1 VTEFFFE
8 YGLFAVKA
16 LTLTL
21 LIGALVAFAVALA
34 TRSGEG
40 SPRRLKVVRVN
51 ERLKEEKEALIE
63 AAMDDA
69 TLQSAEKAK
78 RSREKAERKAKK
90 KELKAA
96 KKSGA
101 PLETLEQ
108 TPDSKRVFV
117 VDFDGDLQASAVDHL
132 RRELTAILSVAT
144 ERDEVLVRLES
155 GGGVVHSYGLA
166 ASQLKRV
173 RDKKVQLTIC
183 VDKVAASG
191 GYMMACVAD
200 HVVAAPFA
208 VVGSIGV
215 VAQMPN
221 FHRLLKK
228 HDVDFELITAGKHK
242 RTLTVFG
249 ENTDEGRDKFRD
261 DLDDIHG
268 LFKEFVKEER
278 PVLDV
283 DEVAT
288 GEIWLGRRALEK
300 KLVDE
305 LATSDEYL
313 IRACDD
319 AEVLEISY
327 TEKKSLQD
335 RLMSSVE
342 VSLDRVFTKLWHRAT
357 RGHFG

>member
-1 VTEFFFE
+1 MIEFFFE
-8 YGLFAVKA
+8 YGLFALKA
-16 LTLTL
+16 LTLIV
-21 LIGALVAFAVALA
+21 LIGALIALLIAMA
-34 TRSGEG
+34 TRSGDD
-40 SPRRLKVVRVN
+40 SPRRLKVVRLN
-51 ERLKEEKEALIE
+51 ERLKEENQALIE
-63 AAMDDA
+63 SAMDEA
-69 TLQSAEKAK
+69 TLEAAEKAR
-78 RSREKAERKAKK
+78 RSEEKASRKAKK
-90 KELKAA
+90 KELKATR
-96 KKSGA
+96 KKGA
-101 PLETLEQ
+101 LAAPVTAEEGH
-108 TPDSKRVFV
+108 RVFV
-117 VDFDGDLQASAVDHL
+117 LDFDGDLQASAVDHL
-132 RRELTAILSVAT
+132 RREITAILGVAT
-144 ERDEVLVRLES
+144 EKDEVVVRLES

-173 RDKKVQLTIC
+173 RDRKVKLTIC

-200 HVVAAPFA
+200 HLVAAPFA
-208 VVGSIGV
+208 VIGSIGV

-228 HDVDFELITAGKHK
+228 HDVDFELLTAGKHK

-249 ENTDEGRDKFRD
+249 ENTAEGREKFRD

-268 LFKEFVKEER
+268 LFKEFVEEER

-305 LATSDEYL
+305 LKTSDEYL
-313 IRACDD
+313 VAACEG
-319 AEVLEISY
+319 AEVLEVSY

-342 VSLDRVFTKLWHRAT
+342 ASFDRILTRAWHRAT
-357 RGHFG
+357 RGPLG